1 MKGDYTLD
9 PIMVTRVGPLVDL
22 EGDGVGIY
30 TALKIYSYGSLTS
43 QLRAQSSSPLTA
55 HLSHP
60 INNSA
65 PPPHQITAMLYRAS
79 P

>member
-30 TALKIYSYGSLTS
+30 AALKIYSYGSLTS

-65 PPPHQITAMLYRAS
+65 PLPHQITAMLYRAS